1 MAVCDL
7 CKGTGRLL
15 KPWYDTTGLMTGFTG
30 DICFKC
36 DGKGTIEEPL
46 TNEEYIRSC
55 STEELAKLIYKVA
68 VTDVLLDRF
77 FTAEMVNAGTV
88 DEQSG
93 VKEAEKWLKE
103 THKE

>member
-1 MAVCDL
+1 MKCTR
-7 CKGTGRLL
+7 CHGTG
-15 KPWYDTTGLMTGFTG
+15 KITEWVATDTVSEYKFPCRKCNGTGE
-30 DICFKC
+30 
-36 DGKGTIEEPL
+36 IEV

-55 STEELAKLIYKVA
+55 SSEELAKLIYKIA

>member
-1 MAVCDL
+1 MRCPL
-7 CKGTGRLL
+7 CNGQRYKAPDVPCGRC
-15 KPWYDTTGLMTGFTG
+15 G
-30 DICFKC
+30 
-36 DGKGTIEEPL
+36 GKGVVEPL

-103 THKE
+103 KHKE